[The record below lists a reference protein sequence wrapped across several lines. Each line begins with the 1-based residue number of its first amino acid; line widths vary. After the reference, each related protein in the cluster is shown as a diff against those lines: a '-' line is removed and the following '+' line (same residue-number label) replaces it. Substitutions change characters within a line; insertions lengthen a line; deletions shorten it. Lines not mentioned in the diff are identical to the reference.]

1 MTVPSTATNS
11 PRLLHYDIL
20 KMEAHSLEEYDDTP
34 RKEGVNLE
42 GMVHVGISV

>member
-1 MTVPSTATNS
+1 MALPSTATNS

-20 KMEAHSLEEYDDTP
+20 KMEACGLEEYDTS

-42 GMVHVGISV
+42 GMVHMGMSV